1 MVVDIINSMFSVSI
15 ISNSIVLLIHLPSPN
30 ITMKKW
36 QIWVLWLVI
45 WQVIS
50 TLKKDPVL
58 REKVVKEPGILG
70 KAKVFGEARI
80 QDNKE
85 IFEEI
90 KNTDREKT
98 IETVEKDISYDGEK
112 IKKRTNEQS
121 EKDRETE
128 GHETARTIMSKIPDK
143 KTLADW
149 VEKYKQRI
157 IKWRDAL

>member
-1 MVVDIINSMFSVSI
+1 
-15 ISNSIVLLIHLPSPN
+15 
-30 ITMKKW
+30 MKKW
-36 QIWVLWLVI
+36 QIWVLWIVI

-50 TLKKDPVL
+50 TIKKDPVL
-58 REKVVKEPGILG
+58 REKVVNEPGILG
-70 KAKVFGEARI
+70 KAKVVWESWI

-121 EKDRETE
+121 EKDWETE
-128 GHETARTIMSKIPDK
+128 WHETARTILSKIPSK
-143 KTLADW
+143 KKLADW

-157 IKWRDAL
+157 TQWRDAL

>member
-1 MVVDIINSMFSVSI
+1 
-15 ISNSIVLLIHLPSPN
+15 
-30 ITMKKW
+30 MKKW
-36 QIWVLWLVI
+36 QIWVLWVVI
-45 WQVIS
+45 GQVIS
-50 TLKKDPVL
+50 TLKKDPEL
-58 REKVVKEPGILG
+58 RKKVVNEPGILW

-98 IETVEKDISYDGEK
+98 IETVEKDISYDSEK
-112 IKKRTNEQS
+112 VKKRTNEQS
-121 EKDRETE
+121 EKDWESE
-128 GHETARTIMSKIPDK
+128 GHETARTLLSKIPDK

-157 IKWRDAL
+157 AKWRDAL

>member
-1 MVVDIINSMFSVSI
+1 
-15 ISNSIVLLIHLPSPN
+15 
-30 ITMKKW
+30 MKKW
-36 QIWVLWLVI
+36 QIWVLWIVI

-50 TLKKDPVL
+50 TIKKDPVL
-58 REKVVKEPGILG
+58 REKVVNEPGILW
-70 KAKVFGEARI
+70 KVKVFWEARI

-90 KNTDREKT
+90 KNTDWDKT
-98 IETVEKDISYDGEK
+98 IENVEKDISYDGEK

-128 GHETARTIMSKIPDK
+128 GHETARTILSKIPDK